1 MSVATETCPDCDGA
15 GWITYNPSLNRDPQ
29 LERERPCRTC
39 GGGGL
44 VDAQTIEDRRE
55 SEAYQRTLAKPP
67 VSAEDFA
74 NPDPQPEDEEW
85 PPF

>member
-1 MSVATETCPDCDGA
+1 MSAATETCPDCDGA

-29 LERERPCRTC
+29 LERERRCRTC

-44 VDAQTIEDRRE
+44 VDAQ

-74 NPDPQPEDEEW
+74 NPNGPVEDEEW